1 MSSTDKP
8 LVVILV
14 SSANIFADVCERQF
28 GRSFVYRK
36 NISDPWGTRQRT
48 CVVAI
53 YFAQS
58 YTFAFYLLN
67 TIQNINRPLH
77 LYNSI
82 VFVIEKCYDLCN

>member
-1 MSSTDKP
+1 MYVRDNSVDRLYIEK
-8 LVVILV
+8 ILV
-14 SSANIFADVCERQF
+14 TLGELDNES
-28 GRSFVYRK
+28 
-36 NISDPWGTRQRT
+36 